1 MECRL
6 GQRSICTPSQI
17 SRDVCR
23 VFPPSITLLCCHRF
37 PHAFRR
43 YPAVCGRWVESCVVR
58 CARLHCLLYCVV
70 DGEGHALC
78 AVLAMRLLILAFD
91 NGEGFQNGVPVVA
104 PDAVEVEG
112 GRAGLT

>member
-17 SRDVCR
+17 SRDVCC

-37 PHAFRR
+37 PRDFQQC
-43 YPAVCGRWVESCVVR
+43 PAVCGRRVESRVIRRTHLHGLLHGAIDVEDDALRAVFAVR
-58 CARLHCLLYCVV
+58 LLVLAFD
-70 DGEGHALC
+70 DGEGL
-78 AVLAMRLLILAFD
+78 
-91 NGEGFQNGVPVVA
+91 QNAVPVVA

-112 GRAGLT
+112 GRVGLT